1 MNVGVRQIRERQ
13 LPVDMTPM
21 IDIVFQLLI
30 FFLVTAQLSQHS
42 RADLELPQEAG
53 ETIEETMEAGMIV
66 NVLASGDIEIAGEL
80 VTIDDFDRTAR
91 ALVVEAGDSISTLR
105 PMVRADRRAPTAA
118 LNRVLSTLQKAGVPS
133 VRIATAPRN

>member
-1 MNVGVRQIRERQ
+1 MNVGVRKISERQ

-53 ETIEETMEAGMIV
+53 ETIEESIEAGMIV
-66 NVLASGDIEIAGEL
+66 NVLASGDLEIAGEL
-80 VTIDDFDRTAR
+80 VTMEDFDRTSR

-105 PMVRADRRAPTAA
+105 PLVRADRRAPTAA

>member
-66 NVLASGDIEIAGEL
+66 NVLASGDIEIAGDL
-80 VTIDDFDRTAR
+80 VTIEDFDRTAR
-91 ALVVEAGDSISTLR
+91 ALVAEAGDSISTLR

>member
-1 MNVGVRQIRERQ
+1 LNVGVRKISERQ

-53 ETIEETMEAGMIV
+53 ETIEESIEAGMIV
-66 NVLASGDIEIAGEL
+66 NVLASGDLEIAGEL
-80 VTIDDFDRTAR
+80 VTMEDFDRTSR

-105 PMVRADRRAPTAA
+105 PLVRADRRAPTAA

>member
-1 MNVGVRQIRERQ
+1 VNVGVRQIRERQ

-66 NVLASGDIEIAGEL
+66 NVLASGDIEIAGDL
-80 VTIDDFDRTAR
+80 VTIEDFDRTAR
-91 ALVVEAGDSISTLR
+91 ALVAEAGDSISTLR

>member
-1 MNVGVRQIRERQ
+1 MNVGVRKISERQ

-53 ETIEETMEAGMIV
+53 ETIEESIEAGMIV
-66 NVLASGDIEIAGEL
+66 NVLASGDLEIAGEL
-80 VTIDDFDRTAR
+80 VTMEDFDRTAR
-91 ALVVEAGDSISTLR
+91 ALVVEAGDSIATLR
-105 PMVRADRRAPTAA
+105 PLVRADRRAPTAA

>member
-1 MNVGVRQIRERQ
+1 MNVGVRKIRERQ

-53 ETIEETMEAGMIV
+53 ETIEETMEAGLIV
-66 NVLASGDIEIAGEL
+66 NVLASGDIEIAGDL
-80 VTIDDFDRTAR
+80 VTIEDFDRTAR
-91 ALVVEAGDSISTLR
+91 ALVAEAGDSISTLR

>member
-1 MNVGVRQIRERQ
+1 MNVGVRKIRERQ

-66 NVLASGDIEIAGEL
+66 NVLASGDIEIAGDL

-91 ALVVEAGDSISTLR
+91 ALVAEAGDSISTLR

>member
-1 MNVGVRQIRERQ
+1 MNVGVRKIRERQ

-53 ETIEETMEAGMIV
+53 ETIEESIEAGMIV
-66 NVLASGDIEIAGEL
+66 NVLASGDLEIAGEL
-80 VTIDDFDRTAR
+80 VTMEDFDRTSR

-105 PMVRADRRAPTAA
+105 PLVRADRRAPTAA

>member
-1 MNVGVRQIRERQ
+1 MNVGVRKISERQ

-53 ETIEETMEAGMIV
+53 ETIEESIEAGMIV
-66 NVLASGDIEIAGEL
+66 NVLASGDLEIAGEL
-80 VTIDDFDRTAR
+80 VTMADFDRTAR
-91 ALVVEAGDSISTLR
+91 ALVLEAGDSISTLR
-105 PMVRADRRAPTAA
+105 PLVRADRRAPTAA

>member
-1 MNVGVRQIRERQ
+1 
-13 LPVDMTPM
+13 
-21 IDIVFQLLI
+21 
-30 FFLVTAQLSQHS
+30 
-42 RADLELPQEAG
+42 
-53 ETIEETMEAGMIV
+53 MEAGMIV

>member
-53 ETIEETMEAGMIV
+53 ETIEETMEAGLIV